1 MGDMYAQFDLYSVY
15 AIPVGSV
22 GSLVFIQDLLA
33 QLDLYSV
40 YARPIGSVGYI

>member
-22 GSLVFIQDLLA
+22 GSLEYMQDLQA
-33 QLDLYSV
+33 QLAHKNYRDPTKSTGL
-40 YARPIGSVGYI
+40 A